1 MCEGD
6 FVSIRTFA
14 APLCAVSALT
24 LASLA
29 LPAAPAR
36 ADSIGG
42 PDSTCVTCL
51 GSLYT
56 LTYTGS
62 PVMTTATTKTWRVT
76 LTIDT
81 TDYTEKGTNRFI
93 QAVSVSVGDPLVSGS
108 LVSAPGTLAD
118 WADQAGDQNNVG
130 CTGSGT
136 AYYCAQAQAG
146 SLTVAPADG
155 STHSWVFD
163 LELANGDLAT
173 GPLAAA
179 IKVNYIN
186 TVGAFRGQTNED
198 ITLQVVPEPG
208 TLVLVGLGGAL
219 LAARRPSF
227 RPS

>member
-1 MCEGD
+1 MCEGEL
-6 FVSIRTFA
+6 VSTRTFV
-14 APLCAVSALT
+14 APLCAATALA
-24 LASLA
+24 LASLV
-29 LPAAPAR
+29 LPVAPAR

-42 PDSTCVTCL
+42 LGSSCVTCL

-62 PVMTTATTKTWRVT
+62 PVATSATTETWRIT

-81 TDYTEKGTNRFI
+81 TDYTELGNNRFI
-93 QAVSVSVGDPLVSGS
+93 QAVAVSVGDPLVSGS

-118 WADQAGDQNNVG
+118 WADQAGDQNNTG

-136 AYYCAQAQAG
+136 AYYCAEAG

-155 STHSWVFD
+155 SVHSWVFD
-163 LELANGDLAT
+163 LELATGTLAT
-173 GPLAAA
+173 GPLEAA
-179 IKVNYIN
+179 IKANYIN

-208 TLVLVGLGGAL
+208 TLALVGLGGAL
-219 LAARRPSF
+219 LAARRRSF